1 MPTIELSRRQVKQLV
16 DFCIE
21 HKQTQW
27 FIAKDQ
33 GAYLGMSMGMDPL
46 PKCLFYFPGCDP
58 EKDEDWYDT
67 AHAQFGGDDFGEH
80 MPVAD
85 LQRYLEIPNLLC
97 IGIRVTSKSICIDA
111 FEVPA
116 SDKPDEDSATAYY
129 GMRRPNGKIG
139 CVKKDALRTTL
150 LQIGGGGTPSH
161 VAKAE
166 AAAKE
171 LHEKGSVT
179 VKGYWIGPLSEV

>member
-1 MPTIELSRRQVKQLV
+1 MPTIELSRRQVKELV
-16 DFCIE
+16 DFGIE
-21 HKQTQW
+21 HKQDQW

-33 GAYLGMSMGMDPL
+33 GAYLGMSLGMDPL
-46 PKCLFYFPGCDP
+46 PKIIFYFPGCDP
-58 EKDEDWYDT
+58 SKDEDWYDT

-80 MPVAD
+80 MPLAD

-97 IGIRVTSKSICIDA
+97 IGIKVTSTSICVDA
-111 FEVPA
+111 FEVPKDHPA
-116 SDKPDEDSATAYY
+116 AVYY

-139 CVKKDALRTTL
+139 CVKQDALRTTL
-150 LQIGGGGTPSH
+150 LQIGGGGTPAH

-171 LHEKGSVT
+171 LDEKGSVT